1 MPIVIQKLGVWSVCV
16 TGCSIF
22 TSGHFIDNIF
32 TTKTYFIF
40 TMGVLGSFLSKIFIL
55 SRPCQSTTTV
65 FIIKLSCS
73 LPSAVMS
80 RSLGSLIWFS
90 YL

>member
-1 MPIVIQKLGVWSVCV
+1 MAVLYILYLYSLVGHVPIVIQKLGVWSVCV

-32 TTKTYFIF
+32 TTKTHFIF

-65 FIIKLSCS
+65 FIIKF
-73 LPSAVMS
+73 VH
-80 RSLGSLIWFS
+80 
-90 YL
+90 